1 VTRPKAQSPKPK
13 ARSREPEA
21 QEGHEGWDEYAPF
34 YDWEN
39 ARTLGKRD
47 VPFWRNL
54 ALLCGG
60 RVLELGCGTGRI
72 SLPLGRA
79 GVQLV
84 GVDRS
89 DPMLA
94 RARTRV
100 RRARLTTQV
109 GLIRGD
115 IRFLPFE
122 DGDGTES
129 RRSPQGEGG
138 FSMVFAPY
146 GMLQSLLR
154 ERDLTATLTE
164 VRRVLRPGGT
174 FGIELVA
181 DLPAWQEYRQRVSLK
196 GWRNKPGGS
205 HVTLVE
211 TVRQDRERG
220 LTIFDQEFSERR
232 GGKKRVHRFALSFRT
247 LSVPQMS
254 RRLEKAGFEITALLG
269 DYQGGPWDPRADVWV
284 ILARNPL

>member
-1 VTRPKAQSPKPK
+1 MPKPKAQSPKP
-13 ARSREPEA
+13 RA
-21 QEGHEGWDEYAPF
+21 QEGHEGWDDYAPF

-54 ALLCGG
+54 ALHSGG

-79 GVQLV
+79 GVPLV

-100 RRARLTTQV
+100 RRARLTTRV
-109 GLIRGD
+109 RLIRGD
-115 IRFLPFE
+115 IRFLPFASP
-122 DGDGTES
+122 DGTKS

-154 ERDLTATLTE
+154 ERDLKATLAE
-164 VRRVLRPGGT
+164 VRRVLQPGGT
-174 FGIELVA
+174 FGLELVA
-181 DLPAWQEYRQRVSLK
+181 DLPAWKEYRQRVSLK
-196 GWRNKPGGS
+196 GWRNRPGGS

-232 GGKKRVHRFALSFRT
+232 GGRKRVHRFALSFRT
-247 LSVPQMS
+247 LSVPQMA
-254 RRLEKAGFEITALLG
+254 RRLEKAGFEVTAMLG
-269 DYQGGPWDPRADVWV
+269 DYRGAPWDPRADVWV
-284 ILARNPL
+284 ILARNP